1 MAAAYRRSF
10 FPAIAHGTRAG
21 NVIGG
26 GDWAEDRLVP
36 DCIRALSAG
45 ETIALRN
52 PRAVRPWQHVLEPLC
67 GYLLLA
73 ERLHADA
80 AAFGEAWNF
89 GPADDRYASRRLGR
103 VAYRRSSG
111 AATTE
116 WRQASGD
123 PPHESDA
130 IMVDAS
136 RARLKLGWTQR
147 LPLETALHWTVDW
160 YRRQEAGEAALALT
174 DEQLARYCEMAA
186 A

>member
-1 MAAAYRRSF
+1 
-10 FPAIAHGTRAG
+10 
-21 NVIGG
+21 
-26 GDWAEDRLVP
+26 
-36 DCIRALSAG
+36 
-45 ETIALRN
+45 
-52 PRAVRPWQHVLEPLC
+52 VLEPLC

-80 AAFGEAWNF
+80 AAFGDAWNF
-89 GPADDRYASRRLGR
+89 GPADTDTRPVGWVVSRIVGQWG
-103 VAYRRSSG
+103 VQ
-111 AATTE
+111 TE
-116 WRQASGD
+116 WCQASGD
-123 PPHESDA
+123 LPHESDA

-136 RARLKLGWTQR
+136 RARLQLGWTQR